1 MANSEKAPELELADV
16 IRDLAHGATNRQ
28 GSAKLAELIKAC
40 QATGKKGV
48 LTLKLG
54 IAVDPATKIAQL
66 VAQFTTSRPE
76 PTLPGGMYYT
86 TSEGALVTDDP
97 RQLNLDVTQLPTPR
111 VVSINGSNNGG
122 K

>member
-1 MANSEKAPELELADV
+1 MADDERPELDLADV
-16 IRDLAHGATNRQ
+16 IRDLAHGATNKQ
-28 GSAKLAELIKAC
+28 GSGKLTELIKAC

-66 VAQFTTSRPE
+66 AAQISTTRPE

-86 TSEGALVTDDP
+86 TSEGGIVTEDP
-97 RQLNLDVTQLPTPR
+97 RQLKLPSVRLPDTKI
-111 VVSINGSNNGG
+111 VNINNGG